1 LAALHKRPRRR
12 LHLLASTSAI
22 ALILTALP
30 VTFDLE
36 PGGQRLT
43 LKASSVWAESC
54 CFLAGTLVRMADG
67 RERPIENVSVGDCVR
82 APGGGQNRVTGVER
96 PRLGR
101 RQLYGFNGGPAFFT
115 AEHPFMTLSG
125 WKAVDPEATALE
137 TKNLRVAPLVA
148 GDVLLAEP
156 DLEMVEARAVGA
168 EAGAPRLAPYR
179 LVSIESTAADP
190 ETPLYNLL
198 LDGDH
203 RYFANGF
210 LVHNKGEGGDSG
222 GGEGGDSGGGEG
234 GDSGGGEGG
243 DSGGGE
249 GGDSGGGEGG
259 DSGGGEGGDSG
270 GGEGGDS
277 GGGEGGNSGSGE
289 GGSSG
294 ESGSGG
300 EGGESGEGGEGGESE
315 EGSESGE
322 SGESGEGFGA
332 VEQRGSDLTLEE
344 ESEAIAKGWQ

>member
-1 LAALHKRPRRR
+1 MAALHKRPRRR

-43 LKASSVWAESC
+43 LKASSAWAESC

-82 APGGGQNRVTGVER
+82 APGGGQNRVAGVER
-96 PRLGR
+96 PCLGR

-137 TKNLRVAPLVA
+137 TKNLRVAPLVP

-156 DLEMVEARAVGA
+156 GLEMVEARAVGA
-168 EAGAPRLAPYR
+168 EAGPPRLAPYR

-234 GDSGGGEGG
+234 GNSGSGEGG
-243 DSGGGE
+243 DSG
-249 GGDSGGGEGG
+249 
-259 DSGGGEGGDSG
+259 GGDSG

-300 EGGESGEGGEGGESE
+300 EGGEGGESGESGEGGESE

>member
-1 LAALHKRPRRR
+1 MAALHKRPRRR

-30 VTFDLE
+30 VTFDIE
-36 PGGQRLT
+36 PGGQKLT
-43 LKASSVWAESC
+43 LQSSSAWAESC

-67 RERPIENVSVGDCVR
+67 RERPIENVSVGDCVC

-101 RQLYGFNGGPAFFT
+101 RRLYGFNGGPAFFT

-137 TKNLRVAPLVA
+137 TRNLHVAPLVP
-148 GDVLLAEP
+148 GDVLLVEP
-156 DLEMVEARAVGA
+156 VLEVVGAKAVGA
-168 EAGAPRLAPYR
+168 EAGVAELAPYR

-210 LVHNKGEGGDSG
+210 LVHNKGEGGDTGGGEGGSG
-222 GGEGGDSGGGEG
+222 GGEGPQRIPPPPRSRPGRLQRRPRKTDRNCRPGANRFRAVFPNKASRRRSVFATVLRRERKLRCDRGTEFAALFLSVSIWPFAIYLADGPASGRNLESVVSRFSSPAATVPGLH
-234 GDSGGGEGG
+234 SGY
-243 DSGGGE
+243 SC
-249 GGDSGGGEGG
+249 
-259 DSGGGEGGDSG
+259 
-270 GGEGGDS
+270 
-277 GGGEGGNSGSGE
+277 
-289 GGSSG
+289 
-294 ESGSGG
+294 
-300 EGGESGEGGEGGESE
+300 
-315 EGSESGE
+315 
-322 SGESGEGFGA
+322 GFG
-332 VEQRGSDLTLEE
+332 G
-344 ESEAIAKGWQ
+344 